1 MIANYDL
8 VAGQLC
14 DARLIDGTP
23 LAPSELLKI
32 ALDANILPALFDT
45 KGQPLWLGHKYRHAT
60 AGQRIALA
68 ARDRGC
74 VGCGAA
80 NSFCQAHHVFHWEDG
95 GPTDIDN
102 LCLLC
107 SYCHHTEVHE
117 RGARPV
123 RGPDGKFNLELPS
136 KRPPPG
142 SRNGKAHPGRV
153 HTGKAHTG
161 NAHNGTAHNGERR
174 ASGRSSGTTGGGT
187 VRQPLQ
193 R

>member
-8 VAGQLC
+8 VAGQLR

-32 ALDANILPALFDT
+32 ALDTNIPPALFDT
-45 KGQPLWLGHKYRHAT
+45 KGQPLWLGRKYRHAT

-80 NSFCQAHHVFHWEDG
+80 NSFCEAHHVFHWADG

-123 RGPDGKFNLELPS
+123 RGPDGKFNLELS
-136 KRPPPG
+136 SNGHRPDPATGRLTPG
-142 SRNGKAHPGRV
+142 EFTPGRL
-153 HTGKAHTG
+153 T
-161 NAHNGTAHNGERR
+161 TASAERR
-174 ASGRSSGTTGGGT
+174 VVAAE
-187 VRQPLQ
+187 QLAAAP
-193 R
+193 

>member
-60 AGQRIALA
+60 AGQRIAL
-68 ARDRGC
+68 
-74 VGCGAA
+74 
-80 NSFCQAHHVFHWEDG
+80 
-95 GPTDIDN
+95 T
-102 LCLLC
+102 
-107 SYCHHTEVHE
+107 
-117 RGARPV
+117 
-123 RGPDGKFNLELPS
+123 
-136 KRPPPG
+136 
-142 SRNGKAHPGRV
+142 
-153 HTGKAHTG
+153 
-161 NAHNGTAHNGERR
+161 AHNGTAHNGERR
-174 ASGRSSGTTGGGT
+174 ASGRGSGTTGGGT